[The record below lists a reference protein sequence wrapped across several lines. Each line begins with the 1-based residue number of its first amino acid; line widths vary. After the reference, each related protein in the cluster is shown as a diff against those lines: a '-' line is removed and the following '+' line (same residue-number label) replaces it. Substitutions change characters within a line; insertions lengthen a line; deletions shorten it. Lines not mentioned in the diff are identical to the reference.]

1 MGRLL
6 RQDPRPTK
14 YNEAWWALKA
24 KYQGVAPAVAAHRAG
39 LRPRARSTTSTRR
52 HTYIR
57 YFLAFIYEFQFHRA
71 LCKAA
76 GFDGPLD
83 QCSIYG
89 NKAAG
94 EKLRAMLALGESKP
108 WQDAMQVITGERVA
122 DASALLEYF
131 APLRAWM
138 KDQIKDEKCGW

>member
-1 MGRLL
+1 
-6 RQDPRPTK
+6 
-14 YNEAWWALKA
+14 
-24 KYQGVAPAVAAHRAG
+24 V
-39 LRPRARSTTSTRR
+39 
-52 HTYIR
+52 
-57 YFLAFIYEFQFHRA
+57 YEFQFHRA
-71 LCKAA
+71 LCKAS

-108 WQDAMQVITGERVA
+108 WQDAMQVITGDRVA